1 MLFAN
6 RQLNELDSKSL
17 LRVLKEEIIKINNH
31 KGQWEPTVT
40 LPDEDKT
47 TLDELT
53 ELSKSMHN
61 MEDMNL
67 RFTFIE
73 AGSELLNEEKIS
85 KDLWDDIK
93 VAFIEKPWMK
103 T

>member
-6 RQLNELDSKSL
+6 RQLNELDSESL
-17 LRVLKEEIIKINNH
+17 LRVLKEEIIKIDNH

-67 RFTFIE
+67 RYTFIE
-73 AGSELLNEEKIS
+73 AGRELLDEEKIS

>member
-6 RQLNELDSKSL
+6 RQLNEPDSESL
-17 LRVLKEEIIKINNH
+17 LKVLKEEIIKIDNH

-67 RFTFIE
+67 RYTFIE
-73 AGSELLNEEKIS
+73 AGSELFDEEKIS

>member
-6 RQLNELDSKSL
+6 LQLNELDSESL
-17 LRVLKEEIIKINNH
+17 LKVLKEEIIKIDNH

-40 LPDEDKT
+40 LPNEDKT

-67 RFTFIE
+67 RYTFIE
-73 AGSELLNEEKIS
+73 ASSELLDEEKIS

>member
-6 RQLNELDSKSL
+6 RQLNELDSESL
-17 LRVLKEEIIKINNH
+17 LRVLKEEIIKIDNH

-47 TLDELT
+47 TLGELT

-67 RFTFIE
+67 RYTFIE
-73 AGSELLNEEKIS
+73 AGSELLDEEKIS

>member
-1 MLFAN
+1 
-6 RQLNELDSKSL
+6 
-17 LRVLKEEIIKINNH
+17 
-31 KGQWEPTVT
+31 
-40 LPDEDKT
+40 
-47 TLDELT
+47 
-53 ELSKSMHN
+53 MHN

-67 RFTFIE
+67 RYTFIE
-73 AGSELLNEEKIS
+73 ASSELLDEEKIS

>member
-6 RQLNELDSKSL
+6 RQLNELDSESL
-17 LRVLKEEIIKINNH
+17 LKVLKEEIIKIDNH

-40 LPDEDKT
+40 LPNEDKT

-67 RFTFIE
+67 RYTFIE
-73 AGSELLNEEKIS
+73 ASSELLDEEKIS

>member
-6 RQLNELDSKSL
+6 RQLNELDSESL
-17 LRVLKEEIIKINNH
+17 LRVLKEEIIKIDNH

-40 LPDEDKT
+40 LPDENKT

-67 RFTFIE
+67 RYTFIE
-73 AGSELLNEEKIS
+73 AGSELLDEEKIS